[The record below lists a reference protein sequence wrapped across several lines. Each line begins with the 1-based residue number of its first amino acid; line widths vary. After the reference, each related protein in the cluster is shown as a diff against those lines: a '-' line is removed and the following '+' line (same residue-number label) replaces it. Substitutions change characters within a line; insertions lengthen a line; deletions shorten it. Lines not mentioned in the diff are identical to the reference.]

1 MRLLLA
7 VGLAALSVTASAA
20 ASAQTRI
27 EPSAGALTVSGGQ
40 SGETVRVT
48 TYAGRPSQAGRLS
61 RRYRGVSVNRS
72 PQRAASASPGGFA
85 SGSVVMPS
93 LRTPRGNFVRRGNT
107 AFRVVR
113 SQGTVRQ

>member
-7 VGLAALSVTASAA
+7 LSLAAVSVT

-27 EPSAGALTVSGGQ
+27 EPSAGALTVSGGR

-48 TYAGRPSQAGRLS
+48 TYAGRPEQAGRLS

-72 PQRAASASPGGFA
+72 PQRAATPAQGGFV
-85 SGSVVMPS
+85 SGGLVMPS
-93 LRTPRGNFVRRGNT
+93 ISTPEGNYVRRGGS

-113 SQGTVRQ
+113 SRRAISR